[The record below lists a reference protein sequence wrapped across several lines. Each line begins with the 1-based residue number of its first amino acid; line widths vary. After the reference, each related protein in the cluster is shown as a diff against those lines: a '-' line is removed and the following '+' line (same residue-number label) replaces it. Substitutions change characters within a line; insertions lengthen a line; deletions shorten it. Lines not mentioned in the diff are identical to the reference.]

1 MKNYQCF
8 KPLALTHKA
17 ITAIVLI
24 ASSTTWAQSIHMAS
38 TTSTEQSG
46 LFSHLLPAFKAVI
59 PARYASSRL
68 PAKPLLDLGGKPMV

>member
-17 ITAIVLI
+17 LTAIVLI

-46 LFSHLLPAFKAVI
+46 LFGYLLPEFKKI
-59 PARYASSRL
+59 GRASCRER
-68 PAKPLLDLGGKPMV
+68 V